1 MGMGDRIR
9 EDRETGKVVNR
20 MNKYGAK
27 KLIIDGETFDSRME
41 ARRWRELRLIQRAGE
56 IDGLQRQVKYVL
68 IPAQR
73 DGTGHVI
80 ERPVSYIADFVYRDA
95 RTGEQV
101 VEDVKGARTKEY
113 IIKRKLMMW
122 VHGIR
127 IKEVRA

>member
-1 MGMGDRIR
+1 MTARS
-9 EDRETGKVVNR
+9 VN
-20 MNKYGAK
+20 NKYGAK

-41 ARRWRELRLIQRAGE
+41 ARRWRELRLLQRAGE

-68 IPAQR
+68 IPAQT
-73 DGTGHVI
+73 DDSGHVI

>member
-1 MGMGDRIR
+1 MTARS
-9 EDRETGKVVNR
+9 VN
-20 MNKYGAK
+20 NKYGAK
-27 KLIIDGETFDSRME
+27 KLSIDGETFDSRME
-41 ARRWRELRLIQRAGE
+41 ARRWRELRLLQRAGE

-73 DGTGHVI
+73 DGSGHVSG
-80 ERPVSYIADFVYRDA
+80 RPVSDSADFVYRDA

-127 IKEVRA
+127 IKELRA

>member
-1 MGMGDRIR
+1 
-9 EDRETGKVVNR
+9 

-41 ARRWRELRLIQRAGE
+41 ARRWRELRLLQRAGE

-68 IPAQR
+68 IPAQK
-73 DGTGHVI
+73 DESGHVI

-101 VEDVKGARTKEY
+101 VEDVKGAHTKEY
-113 IIKRKLMMW
+113 IIKRKLLLYRY
-122 VHGIR
+122 GIR
-127 IKEVRA
+127 IKEVQA

>member
-1 MGMGDRIR
+1 MTARS
-9 EDRETGKVVNR
+9 VN
-20 MNKYGAK
+20 NKYGAK

-41 ARRWRELRLIQRAGE
+41 ARRWRELRLLQRAGE

-73 DGTGHVI
+73 DESGHVI
-80 ERPVSYIADFVYRDA
+80 ERPVSYIADFVYHDA
-95 RTGEQV
+95 RTCEQV

>member
-1 MGMGDRIR
+1 M
-9 EDRETGKVVNR
+9 TAHSVN
-20 MNKYGAK
+20 NKYGAK

-41 ARRWRELRLIQRAGE
+41 AGRGGGLGLVQRAGE

-68 IPAQR
+68 IPAQK
-73 DGTGHVI
+73 DDSGHVI
-80 ERPVSYIADFVYRDA
+80 ERPVSSIADFVYHDA

-122 VHGIR
+122 GHGIR

>member
-1 MGMGDRIR
+1 
-9 EDRETGKVVNR
+9 

-41 ARRWRELRLIQRAGE
+41 ARRWRELRLLQRAGE

-73 DGTGHVI
+73 DDIGHVI

>member
-1 MGMGDRIR
+1 MTARS
-9 EDRETGKVVNR
+9 VN
-20 MNKYGAK
+20 NKYGAK
-27 KLIIDGETFDSRME
+27 KIVVNGDTFDSRME
-41 ARRWRELRLIQRAGE
+41 ARRWRELRLLQRAGE

-73 DGTGHVI
+73 DDSGHVI

-95 RTGEQV
+95 RTGGQV

>member
-1 MGMGDRIR
+1 
-9 EDRETGKVVNR
+9 

-27 KLIIDGETFDSRME
+27 KIVVNGETFDSRME
-41 ARRWRELRLIQRAGE
+41 AWRWRELRILQRYGE

-73 DGTGHVI
+73 DDSGHVI

-101 VEDVKGARTKEY
+101 VEDVKGARTKDY

>member
-1 MGMGDRIR
+1 MTARS
-9 EDRETGKVVNR
+9 VN
-20 MNKYGAK
+20 NKYGAK

-41 ARRWRELRLIQRAGE
+41 ARRWRELRLLQRFGE

-68 IPAQR
+68 IPAQK
-73 DGTGHVI
+73 DDSGHVI
-80 ERPVSYIADFVYRDA
+80 ERPVSYIADFVYRNV
-95 RTGEQV
+95 RSGEQV
-101 VEDVKGARTKEY
+101 VEDAKGARTKEY